1 MADIKFSDLTGASI
15 AADGSDILAISQAQG
30 GGGYL
35 SKRTTVG
42 DVGRHAVTVQRYSA
56 LGGLTPVEAINEAM
70 DSGITNNVKI
80 TMTKAI
86 DAYSFDFEISNPDD
100 STDVYF
106 SQTYE
111 CGLFGDFQPITATFS
126 VGGNQYALSIT
137 CNPQGQSSPL
147 FATLVVGGKS
157 FTINA
162 EGSNASYPVNFLQV
176 TTLSII
182 TADDIPY
189 SSGVSVA
196 DVLDIQTNTSVS
208 SASFTANS
216 SSAANTVLSDD
227 INLVKGL
234 YLISI
239 AIPVM
244 SVSTFSVQVV
254 GTNITK
260 YGSLYPKMREQ
271 TTMTFL
277 LSVNGAT
284 DTICIKSAESTA
296 VTFTYLDRGGLF
308 AYRLA

>member
-1 MADIKFSDLTGASI
+1 MADIKFSNLTGASI
-15 AADGSDILAISQAQG
+15 AADGSDILAISQAQS

-86 DAYSFDFEISNPDD
+86 DAYSFDFVISNPDD
-100 STDVYF
+100 SADVYF

-162 EGSNASYPVNFLQV
+162 EGSNASYPVNFLQA

-182 TADDIPY
+182 TAADIEY

-196 DVLDIQTNTSVS
+196 DKLADLNNLFLTQTYTATKSV
-208 SASFTANS
+208 
-216 SSAANTVLSDD
+216 AANGVVALTGADMGYNSIPSGYTPIVFTFACTNSNDLFCNLND
-227 INLVKGL
+227 I
-234 YLISI
+234 S
-239 AIPVM
+239 AIGASQFGVIRN
-244 SVSTFSVQVV
+244 VSTGAQ
-254 GTNITK
+254 NDKNCIIKIT
-260 YGSLYPKMREQ
+260 
-271 TTMTFL
+271 F
-277 LSVNGAT
+277 V
-284 DTICIKSAESTA
+284 KSS
-296 VTFTYLDRGGLF
+296 YL
-308 AYRLA
+308 